1 MCMIDDK
8 HAHMC
13 WAECTLFGHYSSNK
27 TRGDPPHLVE
37 EKHIRNR
44 THLRESSQTFSP
56 LFLRRWGRLTSPF
69 IGDFANK
76 KKVSPPHLLKKSRQ
90 QTVQPTRL

>member
-13 WAECTLFGHYSSNK
+13 WDECTLFGHYSSNK
-27 TRGDPPHLVE
+27 KEDTPPHLLE

-56 LFLRRWGRLTSPF
+56 LSQEVGGFALPF
-69 IGDFANK
+69 IGTFPNK
-76 KKVSPPHLLKKSRQ
+76 KKVGPPHLLKKSR
-90 QTVQPTRL
+90 